1 MKFHYL
7 VHQKAQENKYFPQE
21 VIKHLLVYWGK
32 TGKQIDIHSNIE
44 NRKEKKIYFNTTAPE
59 VSISE
64 DQEIVNIL
72 PKQR

>member
-1 MKFHYL
+1 M
-7 VHQKAQENKYFPQE
+7 
-21 VIKHLLVYWGK
+21 YWGK

-44 NRKEKKIYFNTTAPE
+44 NRKEKKIYSFNTTAPE